1 MKSNTK
7 RSGIKVKNKLTGVTV
22 ALIKPSGKILLQLR
36 DDGNGKKIDYPNM
49 WVFPGGS
56 REGEEEYVETAV
68 REMKEE
74 FDIDIDENSCK
85 LLLVYSFSG
94 DFNDYINHHVY
105 ACGVTEDLRPRLQEG
120 DGLRWATLK
129 EIKKIKLAGGENK
142 IIKKIEAYFKEN
154 FYEDRKN

>member
-7 RSGIKVKNKLTGVTV
+7 RSGIKVKNKITGVTV
-22 ALIKPSGKILLQLR
+22 VLIKPSRKILLQLR

-49 WVFPGGS
+49 WTFPGGS
-56 REGEEEYVETAV
+56 REGEEEYVETAA

-74 FDIDIDENSCK
+74 FDIDINKNSCK
-85 LLLVYSFSG
+85 LLMIHSFSG
-94 DFNDYINHHVY
+94 DLNDYTNHLY
-105 ACGVTEDLRPRLQEG
+105 ACGVNEDSRPRLQEG

-142 IIKKIEAYFKEN
+142 IIKKIEVYLKEN